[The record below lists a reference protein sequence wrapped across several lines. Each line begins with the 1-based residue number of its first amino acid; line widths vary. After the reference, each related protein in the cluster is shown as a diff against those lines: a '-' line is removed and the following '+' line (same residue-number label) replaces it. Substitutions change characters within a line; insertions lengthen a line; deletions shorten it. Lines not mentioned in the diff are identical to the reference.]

1 MVELYYNSAQFT
13 HTLPVLEAVFP
24 NPFRLYEELA
34 AYYEKKGYFINNPA
48 RSYRYQVLLDFALSV
63 DPERESLYRQL
74 LTLDMYLRENLKS
87 RPDFALNLQETPE
100 IKEK

>member
-1 MVELYYNSAQFT
+1 MLTTLIYRSHIRDDEPVKKIEEMVELYYNSAQFT

-48 RSYRYQVLLDFALSV
+48 RSYRYQVLLDFAFLWTRRGRAFTGS
-63 DPERESLYRQL
+63 S
-74 LTLDMYLRENLKS
+74 
-87 RPDFALNLQETPE
+87 
-100 IKEK
+100 